1 MVLKCFVTL
10 ILLTGFQMSDAEI
23 LQKAAENIRIEMC
36 SDADTQF
43 VDVSL
48 NSVSTC
54 SPQNES
60 ISDTQKK
67 QKESFCLVTDV
78 LQKKLARLG
87 LIDTGDTNSV
97 DNSIANAEVFGN
109 STRQATVS
117 NAEVHSQRQA
127 NDNSE
132 TNMANGWT
140 DTNSPRQAIDNSE
153 AFNMTNDR
161 TPNNLSMQAPDNY
174 ESSVQNGWTQGP
186 SSRQA
191 TENGE
196 IQEAVLN
203 LTMDIQDGVEGS
215 TLQCILENE
224 SEMQN
229 GNFEF
234 MTDNPEF
241 MSKLMA
247 HEYRDRH
254 EISDSETTCSQISF
268 SSSLHDLD
276 LTSDLDCSSPSSC
289 ASQSRLLSEEIPD
302 DDWTEEM
309 VLRGLTRAYKAAT
322 IFPELTREQ
331 INEKLKAAYV
341 RCIFCCCHLKS
352 DFIVLIL

>member
-1 MVLKCFVTL
+1 
-10 ILLTGFQMSDAEI
+10 MSDTEI

-36 SDADTQF
+36 SNADTQF
-43 VDVSL
+43 VDVSI

-54 SPQNES
+54 SPQNGR

-67 QKESFCLVTDV
+67 QKDSFCLVTDV
-78 LQKKLARLG
+78 LHKKLARLG

-97 DNSIANAEVFGN
+97 DSIIVNAEVFGN
-109 STRQATVS
+109 SPRQANIS
-117 NAEVHSQRQA
+117 NPEVHSQRQTT
-127 NDNSE
+127 DNSE
-132 TNMANGWT
+132 TNVANGWT
-140 DTNSPRQAIDNSE
+140 DTNSSRQAIDNNE
-153 AFNMTNDR
+153 AFNMTNER
-161 TPNNLSMQAPDNY
+161 TQNNSSMQAANNY

-186 SSRQA
+186 SSGQA

-196 IQEAVLN
+196 IHEAVLN
-203 LTMDIQDGVEGS
+203 LTMDNQDGVQNS

-229 GNFEF
+229 GNLEF
-234 MTDNPEF
+234 MTENPEF

-254 EISDSETTCSQISF
+254 EVSDSETTCSQMSF

-276 LTSDLDCSSPSSC
+276 LNSDFDCSSPSSC
-289 ASQSRLLSEEIPD
+289 ASQSRLLVSEEIPD
-302 DDWTEEM
+302 NDWTEEM

-331 INEKLKAAYV
+331 IDEKLKAAYV
-341 RCIFCCCHLKS
+341 RYT
-352 DFIVLIL
+352 